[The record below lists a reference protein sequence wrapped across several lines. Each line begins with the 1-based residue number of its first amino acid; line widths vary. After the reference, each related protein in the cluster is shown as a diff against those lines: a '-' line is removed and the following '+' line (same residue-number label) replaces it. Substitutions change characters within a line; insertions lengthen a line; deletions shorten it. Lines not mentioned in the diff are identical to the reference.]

1 MEGSEIKKIGGT
13 NIALTSMSVEA
24 RDLLDL
30 IMEKWREHEKG
41 MRESAKQ
48 RGVKLGPISNYG
60 FAYWLVRYSG
70 LIEPSNSQ

>member
-1 MEGSEIKKIGGT
+1 MSED
-13 NIALTSMSVEA
+13 A

-30 IMEKWREHEKG
+30 IMEKWRDHEKG

-48 RGVKLGPISNYG
+48 RGVELGPISNYS

-70 LIEPSNSQ
+70 LIEPSNCK